1 MNHPYSEKPQN
12 IEGRS
17 IEKNAGIVVF
27 IIGGVTYAE
36 VRSFL
41 VWKHQRQNG
50 CLTLWQH
57 FCQFK
62 NAGQ

>member
-12 IEGRS
+12 IEGKS

-36 VRSFL
+36 VSFEFNQFYFR
-41 VWKHQRQNG
+41 WFQNS
-50 CLTLWQH
+50 LIDI
-57 FCQFK
+57 K
-62 NAGQ
+62 KSA

>member
-12 IEGRS
+12 IEGKS

-36 VRSFL
+36 VSFEFNL
-41 VWKHQRQNG
+41 LNRFYFNG
-50 CLTLWQH
+50 LKIVLST
-57 FCQFK
+57 
-62 NAGQ
+62 

>member
-12 IEGRS
+12 IEGKS

-36 VRSFL
+36 VSFESNL
-41 VWKHQRQNG
+41 
-50 CLTLWQH
+50 LD
-57 FCQFK
+57 QF
-62 NAGQ
+62 

>member
-12 IEGRS
+12 IEGKS

-36 VRSFL
+36 VSFEFNL
-41 VWKHQRQNG
+41 LNRFYFRWFENSVTDIRKSG
-50 CLTLWQH
+50 
-57 FCQFK
+57 
-62 NAGQ
+62 